1 MKSENI
7 PNHVVIIPDG
17 NRRWAKEKGLAASL
31 GHEKAFDRENFLSIF
46 DEAKSIGIKYMS
58 IWAFSTEN
66 WNRDSIEVSTLF
78 KLFLKWLK
86 SSEKDMHER
95 KIKFVHIGRKDRL
108 PKELIRELEILE
120 EETKKYTAFTLIVCL
135 DYGGRDEIIRA
146 VNKMIDSGV
155 KKVDEKIFSEYLDTK
170 DIPDPDLIIRTSG
183 EKRLSGM
190 MPFQSVYAEL
200 YFTDCYFPDFDAL
213 ELKKAVEEYG
223 KRQRR
228 FGGS

>member
-17 NRRWAKEKGLAASL
+17 NRRWAKEKGLFVTAGHYKSASYENVKAILNEARSL
-31 GHEKAFDRENFLSIF
+31 GIRYITFW
-46 DEAKSIGIKYMS
+46 G
-58 IWAFSTEN
+58 FSTEN
-66 WNRDSIEVSTLF
+66 WSRDEVEIKAVFELVSGL
-78 KLFLKWLK
+78 LDRL
-86 SSEKDMHER
+86 EKEAMENKVRFRHL
-95 KIKFVHIGRKDRL
+95 GRKYRL
-108 PKELIRELEILE
+108 PKNLLEKIDKVE
-120 EETKKYTAFTLIVCL
+120 KVTSKYSDLNVQVCL
-135 DYGGRDEIIRA
+135 DYGGRDEIMRA
-146 VNKMIDSGV
+146 VNKMIASGV
-155 KKVDEKIFSEYLDTK
+155 KKVDDKMFSEYLDTK

-200 YFTDCYFPDFDAL
+200 YFADCYFPDFDAL
-213 ELKKAVEEYG
+213 ELKKAVEDYT